1 MNLKDLTKKNLKDFR
16 TLVEKKLTRLEK
28 LMDKSIINY
37 SNIIIFEQLEPI
49 RKQIIRILIRS

>member
-16 TLVEKKLTRLEK
+16 TSVEKKLTRLEK
-28 LMDKSIINY
+28 LMNKSIINY
-37 SNIIIFEQLEPI
+37 SNIIFFQKLEPI

>member
-1 MNLKDLTKKNLKDFR
+1 LKELKKKELKDFR
-16 TLVEKKLTRLEK
+16 TSIEKKLTRLEK

-37 SNIIIFEQLEPI
+37 FNTNFFEQLEPI